1 MQYSQ
6 SVRVNQ
12 LILTTTPLHTH
23 TETAQF
29 RPTHPTNQCIRTFPY
44 FSRPNVSNQIACND
58 NSGGYVANHRDRAGG
73 SGHDV
78 VLIYEASSAS
88 NTVTNAAAPH
98 SHPLAPAL
106 RLTRRSS
113 LYSMECDVK
122 RMYQFVAVSAFS
134 SASASCIFL
143 HSR

>member
-1 MQYSQ
+1 M
-6 SVRVNQ
+6 
-12 LILTTTPLHTH
+12 
-23 TETAQF
+23 
-29 RPTHPTNQCIRTFPY
+29 
-44 FSRPNVSNQIACND
+44 
-58 NSGGYVANHRDRAGG
+58 ANHRDRAGG

-134 SASASCIFL
+134 ISSLLRVSSFSRGSLMEGQTLFALSSSARLSTKEQQQT
-143 HSR
+143 RRKQQ

>member
-73 SGHDV
+73 SWSRRVVSICKLGLEHSNQRCSPSLTPSDPGTTPHTQVFSLQHEMRCQKDV
-78 VLIYEASSAS
+78 PVRCCLC
-88 NTVTNAAAPH
+88 
-98 SHPLAPAL
+98 LQL
-106 RLTRRSS
+106 SS
-113 LYSMECDVK
+113 LLPSL
-122 RMYQFVAVSAFS
+122 AVV
-134 SASASCIFL
+134 
-143 HSR
+143 